1 LLRSDNIMELKLTKR
16 GRELLKED
24 KIERLKL
31 ENITLKAEI
40 ERLKEALKKYGRH
53 LYDCEKYGNLS
64 SFNCTCEFEQALKGG
79 E

>member
-1 LLRSDNIMELKLTKR
+1 MLRSDNIMELKLTKR

-40 ERLKEALKKYGRH
+40 ERL
-53 LYDCEKYGNLS
+53 
-64 SFNCTCEFEQALKGG
+64 
-79 E
+79 